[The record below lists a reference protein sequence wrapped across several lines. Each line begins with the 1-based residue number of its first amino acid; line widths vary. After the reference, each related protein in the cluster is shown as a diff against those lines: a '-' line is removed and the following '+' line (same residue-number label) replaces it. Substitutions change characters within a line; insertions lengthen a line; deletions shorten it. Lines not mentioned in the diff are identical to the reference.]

1 MHSSPKSEK
10 KGRENKGCVVF
21 DDIVLV
27 VLDSFSVVSSSSSSS
42 SSSSQILLP
51 GLFCFLRVVPV
62 QSQKCGFSFNKI
74 CSLFSPFFLPFREK
88 KRGCA
93 CFAPTNRTV
102 PCCARA
108 SSSSSLGASNV
119 GRRILEQRGLVSR
132 FFVSSPRRSG
142 RRSSET

>member
-1 MHSSPKSEK
+1 MHSSPKLEK
-10 KGRENKGCVVF
+10 KGRENKGCAF

-42 SSSSQILLP
+42 SSSSGALL
-51 GLFCFLRVVPV
+51 LFTRRSCTVAEMRFFLQQNVLT
-62 QSQKCGFSFNKI
+62 FFA
-74 CSLFSPFFLPFREK
+74 PFFSREK

-119 GRRILEQRGLVSR
+119 GRRVLEQRGLVSR

>member
-1 MHSSPKSEK
+1 MHSSPKLEK
-10 KGRENKGCVVF
+10 KGRENKGCAF

-27 VLDSFSVVSSSSSSS
+27 VLDSFSVVALSLKKTSSSSSSS
-42 SSSSQILLP
+42 GALL
-51 GLFCFLRVVPV
+51 LFTRRSCTVAEMRFFLQQNVLT
-62 QSQKCGFSFNKI
+62 FFA
-74 CSLFSPFFLPFREK
+74 PFFSREK

-119 GRRILEQRGLVSR
+119 GRRVLEQRGLVSR